1 TCWACS
7 VVRSVQALYNIS
19 IPVVRE
25 QRELSVQHLVNNVTF
40 DKKDGITNTKKA
52 FNYIK
57 NHGVCSSDQ
66 CKQQSNVVHQSS
78 CRHGNERIYESVP
91 DSLPSRGFHAVLL
104 IGYGNHNGRPYW
116 VVQNSWGSGWGFEG
130 GFGYIYRQTKRGRR
144 SVFTEVHYP
153 TKKKRDRA

>member
-1 TCWACS
+1 MEFAHQINVNNKVHFYDIDGYETITD
-7 VVRSVQALYNIS
+7 VDDVTLEDIVKMQ
-19 IPVVRE
+19 PVVAILPLTE
-25 QRELSVQHLVNNVTF
+25 AFQKYGKNPNV
-40 DKKDGITNTKKA
+40 
-52 FNYIK
+52 
-57 NHGVCSSDQ
+57 
-66 CKQQSNVVHQSS
+66 
-78 CRHGNERIYESVP
+78 RIYESVP